1 MSCALGFAL
10 AAAPAFAFKL
20 EAWGSAH
27 PEPPKGADR
36 QTLGFMR
43 LFNQDVHERITR
55 RVYDLAGE
63 KAPED
68 VVAGVRWNDNPPA
81 LQASALFG
89 GCMGRQLALG
99 EGMRCWTGMFRVDR
113 LALEVLTKREKTLE
127 PVRSHFGDMQFL
139 HAMAVRAGE
148 PAARTRLNILRWS
161 EFAYRAARGEIE
173 PGANIFEMKRVET
186 SLEKETAQWLAGLFQ
201 GPSKQL
207 WTLEDMFL
215 PKSKSLRL
223 MAFGSLLHVVED
235 SYSASHVKRQTNRVQ
250 PNGCPSYDAAD
261 PIVQFRTFVGQ
272 DTEKHGVCDDTPDW
286 LTTPRPGGPTEVMAE
301 IVRAYR
307 DGREWPVVRAILE
320 DKVFRLADSVSDA
333 QPGDCFEWR
342 FTEAV
347 ATASHEPVVSLESA
361 CH

>member
-1 MSCALGFAL
+1 
-10 AAAPAFAFKL
+10 
-20 EAWGSAH
+20 
-27 PEPPKGADR
+27 
-36 QTLGFMR
+36 
-43 LFNQDVHERITR
+43 
-55 RVYDLAGE
+55 
-63 KAPED
+63 
-68 VVAGVRWNDNPPA
+68 
-81 LQASALFG
+81 
-89 GCMGRQLALG
+89 
-99 EGMRCWTGMFRVDR
+99 
-113 LALEVLTKREKTLE
+113 
-127 PVRSHFGDMQFL
+127 MQFL
-139 HAMAVRAGE
+139 HAMAVRAAE
-148 PAARTRLNILRWS
+148 RAARTRLNILRWS

-286 LTTPRPGGPTEVMAE
+286 LATPPPGSPAGGMAGRLGGHRGGSGSAARRR
-301 IVRAYR
+301 VPR
-307 DGREWPVVRAILE
+307 DKGIPPR
-320 DKVFRLADSVSDA
+320 RLV
-333 QPGDCFEWR
+333 
-342 FTEAV
+342 
-347 ATASHEPVVSLESA
+347 
-361 CH
+361 

>member
-1 MSCALGFAL
+1 MLPLRSRRSRTLLMSNRSYFASRTPSATFAKSQKTAMFMVSVGVLMRVYPTRMTCSPNGRRIALSCALGFAL

-173 PGANIFEMKRVET
+173 PGANIFEMKRCET
-186 SLEKETAQWLAGLFQ
+186 PLEKETAQWLAGLFQ

-207 WTLEDMFL
+207 WTLGGKFPPQSRRL
-215 PKSKSLRL
+215 PL
-223 MAFGSLLHVVED
+223 
-235 SYSASHVKRQTNRVQ
+235 
-250 PNGCPSYDAAD
+250 
-261 PIVQFRTFVGQ
+261 
-272 DTEKHGVCDDTPDW
+272 
-286 LTTPRPGGPTEVMAE
+286 
-301 IVRAYR
+301 
-307 DGREWPVVRAILE
+307 
-320 DKVFRLADSVSDA
+320 
-333 QPGDCFEWR
+333 
-342 FTEAV
+342 V
-347 ATASHEPVVSLESA
+347 A
-361 CH
+361 